1 MNSLA
6 AIHVAKRD
14 LKLDDDTY
22 RDVLERVTGKRSAK
36 GMGERDV
43 RLVLDEFR
51 RLGWRSKVAQ
61 KGLEGRLDGRLDGPY
76 ARKLQALWI
85 AGWNLG
91 VVRDRRDSAMLAF
104 IKRQTGIES
113 TRFLRDAADARRAIE
128 ALKDWLHREGG
139 VDWSTEGVE
148 PASPDADPRSKVLW
162 AQFRQLVALGAF
174 KPFAGGLHWS
184 DIEAWAWASSKVR
197 CSGTTRQHWDDA
209 SWQSAMNAAGRWLR
223 FAKSKAAA

>member
-51 RLGWRSKVAQ
+51 RLGWQSKAAR
-61 KGLEGRLDGRLDGPY
+61 KGLEGPLDGPY

-91 VVRDRRDSAMLAF
+91 VVRDRRDNAMLAF

-128 ALKDWLHREGG
+128 ALKDWMHREGG
-139 VDWSTEGVE
+139 VDWSTEGLE

-162 AQFRQLVALGAF
+162 AQFERLVALGAF

-184 DIEAWAWASSKVR
+184 DIEAWAWRSQKVR
-197 CSGTTRQHWDDA
+197 CNATSRPHWSDET
-209 SWQSAMNAAGRWLR
+209 WQSAMNAAGNWLR
-223 FAKSKAAA
+223 YAKKKAAA